1 MLSSD
6 KPANLSQFSSFVT
19 IPEASQT
26 LKRKKFKSVTLASL
40 TAQGTHAPEWRDRI
54 VALKGRTDAVRAC
67 LEKRGLKFNAS
78 KMALDA
84 YEQMLARLE
93 SELI

>member
-6 KPANLSQFSSFVT
+6 KPVNLSKFSSFVT

-26 LKRKKFKSVTLASL
+26 LKRKKFKSVTLANL
-40 TAQGTHAPEWRDRI
+40 TAQGTHAPEWRERI
-54 VALKGRTDAVRAC
+54 LALKERTDAVRVC
-67 LEKRGLKFNAS
+67 LEKRGLKFNVS

-93 SELI
+93 SELV